1 MVVKV
6 SISVPNDSRMITLS
20 QSEAPIRFIM
30 SGNAQWLCLLP
41 PSSSIPPILV
51 HLVVH
56 LCRCR
61 CSTRFPKEAGSLDAF
76 RTGYLYEKHSVMVV
90 RQPEIAL
97 FPSLHA
103 PLCRKFFARL
113 ALALASSNRI
123 ASRQSQSR
131 QDWKAPGAPDYATA
145 IPSCLRCLQWPCDL
159 TGVEMPALLSTAY
172 PAIDA
177 ERCSRDMN

>member
-1 MVVKV
+1 ML
-6 SISVPNDSRMITLS
+6 VPNDSHMVTLS
-20 QSEAPIRFIM
+20 KSEPPIRLMM
-30 SGNAQWLCLLP
+30 SEGAQWLCLLP
-41 PSSSIPPILV
+41 PSSSIPPISV

-61 CSTRFPKEAGSLDAF
+61 CSTSFPKEEGSLDQVDTF
-76 RTGYLYEKHSVMVV
+76 RTGSGSEKHSVLLV

-97 FPSLHA
+97 FPFLHA

-131 QDWKAPGAPDYATA
+131 QHWKARVPQTTPRLFQAACY
-145 IPSCLRCLQWPCDL
+145 R
-159 TGVEMPALLSTAY
+159 MPAMAMRSHRRG
-172 PAIDA
+172 DA
-177 ERCSRDMN
+177 CPVEHGVSSD